1 MFYLLSVEFVYF
13 PFTVPIFNG
22 SFFFFCIHIYL
33 DSEKGHIQYGYI
45 LHVLCRAQIDVPL
58 PKSDTHMQKL

>member
-1 MFYLLSVEFVYF
+1 MEV
-13 PFTVPIFNG
+13 
-22 SFFFFCIHIYL
+22 FFFFCIHIYL